1 MGGRALVLLAVV
13 FVVPSVTP
21 ATSWAQDGGVWFE
34 FGAARAFPPSGT
46 DAAQASYATVGLR
59 AERWNTAGSGVW
71 AGVHG
76 GRALDVGS
84 DWASADAGLR
94 AWLGLASTA
103 DFGVDLSGYAFA
115 VEAPFAYRAA
125 TATGKGQFR
134 LRGRRIH
141 ALLIG
146 EAGWGRSV
154 IEVQRTDTERLTRN
168 GLPTDRVPVDPSPV
182 RRAEQDLWH
191 YGGGPELRLLG
202 SRSLLAVGASVFEAP
217 AGTYREARLTTAA
230 FLTSTTGPVVTLTL
244 SGWTTPFGDEVTGG
258 VAVSVPLGGPFSARA
273 SGAKTAP
280 NPLVRTRGGTQGG
293 MTLRWQ
299 PVSFDARGPSVY
311 TVDRSARATMVSFE
325 IEVDGARS
333 VEVMGDFNAW
343 QPVSMEA
350 RGSTWSARVSVAPG
364 VYHFG
369 FVVDGEWYLPEEG
382 VSGRISDEWGR
393 DNGTLVVP
401 ASDGEE
407 R

>member
-1 MGGRALVLLAVV
+1 MSGRARWWAGLALMLAA
-13 FVVPSVTP
+13 STP
-21 ATSWAQDGGVWFE
+21 DLARAQDGGVWVE

-46 DAAQASYATVGLR
+46 DAAQASYATAGLR
-59 AERWNTAGSGVW
+59 AERWSAAGSGVW

-84 DWASADAGLR
+84 DWASADAGAR
-94 AWLGLASTA
+94 AWFGLARA
-103 DFGVDLSGYAFA
+103 VDVGVDVSGYAFA
-115 VEAPFAYRAA
+115 VEAPFSYRAA
-125 TATGKGQFR
+125 TGTGKGQLR
-134 LRGRRIH
+134 LRGRRVH

-154 IEVQRTDTERLTRN
+154 IEVRRTDTERLTRN
-168 GLPTDRVPVDPSPV
+168 GLPIDRAAADPAPV

-217 AGTYREARLTTAA
+217 TGTYREARVTAAA
-230 FLTSTTGPVVTLTL
+230 FLASTSGPAITVTL

-258 VAVSVPLGGPFSARA
+258 VAVSLPLRGAFSARA

-299 PVSFDARGPSVY
+299 PVEFEVRPRSVY
-311 TVDRSARATMVSFE
+311 TLDPSTRASIVNFE
-325 IEVDGARS
+325 IDLDDAHS
-333 VEVMGDFNAW
+333 VEVMGDFNEW
-343 QPVSMEA
+343 RPVTMQRS
-350 RGSTWSARVSVAPG
+350 GSTWTAQIHIPPG

-369 FVVDGEWYLPEEG
+369 FVVDGEWYLPEDG

-401 ASDGEE
+401 ASDGDE